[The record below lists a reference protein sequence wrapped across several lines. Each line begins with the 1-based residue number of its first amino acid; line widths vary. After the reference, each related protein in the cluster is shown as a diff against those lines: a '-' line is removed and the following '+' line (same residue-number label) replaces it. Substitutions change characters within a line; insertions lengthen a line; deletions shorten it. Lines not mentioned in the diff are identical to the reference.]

1 LAAFAVA
8 LALNIPPQVAKDG
21 VAALR
26 GVPGRFEKVENALG
40 LGVYVDYA
48 HTDAALRSLL
58 EMAREL
64 KPGRVILV
72 FGAGGD
78 RDRTKRPRMGEAA
91 GQLADWTVL
100 TSDNPRSEDPLAI
113 IREIEQGFRRSNGR
127 KYEIVPDRREAIARA
142 LAFAKKGDLVL
153 IAGKGHE
160 SYQIIGS
167 SALPF
172 SDVEVAAEILA
183 SMGGR

>member
-1 LAAFAVA
+1 
-8 LALNIPPQVAKDG
+8 
-21 VAALR
+21 
-26 GVPGRFEKVENALG
+26 
-40 LGVYVDYA
+40 
-48 HTDAALRSLL
+48 
-58 EMAREL
+58 MAREL

-78 RDRTKRPRMGEAA
+78 RDRTKRPRMGEVAC
-91 GQLADWTVL
+91 QLADWTVL

-113 IREIEQGFRRSNGR
+113 IREIEQGFRRSSCK

-160 SYQIIGS
+160 AYQVVGT
-167 SALPF
+167 AVLPF
-172 SDVEVAAEILA
+172 SDVTVAAEILA
-183 SMGGR
+183 SMGGA